1 MTFSAHF
8 SVFVTFRLRRR
19 WGRAEQREGSL
30 LPRTHGASGLRQ
42 VARPGRADPVLQTWV
57 WIQRTEVRV
66 HSRLVSVEAEIL
78 TLVSLWWELGCWN
91 MSLSSG
97 GHSLTSILSVC
108 LSGSLFLSRKLA
120 SLFLPGQV

>member
-8 SVFVTFRLRRR
+8 SVFITFRLRRR

-30 LPRTHGASGLRQ
+30 LPRTQGASGLRQ

-78 TLVSLWWELGCWN
+78 TLVWV
-91 MSLSSG
+91 SLSSG